1 MLILVDVSEYFY
13 INLVSLFTRSNWTI
27 LWANQKDMKLVL
39 VKGLVQEHQRQHL
52 RRIVLYFV
60 HSVDGMLSR

>member
-13 INLVSLFTRSNWTI
+13 LNLGSLFTWRNWTI
-27 LWANQKDMKLVL
+27 LWANQKDMKLML
-39 VKGLVQEHQRQHL
+39 VKGLEQEHQRQHL
-52 RRIVLYFV
+52 RRVVLYFV